1 MIKFFKST
9 KNGFEKSLGAT
20 KHKFSSI
27 GYDTEAL
34 VHKTVNDVKS
44 GIENQAN
51 YHSIVIYGAKSTNKS
66 FIMSSILQ

>member
-34 VHKTVNDVKS
+34 VHKTVNDVKG
-44 GIENQAN
+44 GIEN
-51 YHSIVIYGAKSTNKS
+51 
-66 FIMSSILQ
+66 